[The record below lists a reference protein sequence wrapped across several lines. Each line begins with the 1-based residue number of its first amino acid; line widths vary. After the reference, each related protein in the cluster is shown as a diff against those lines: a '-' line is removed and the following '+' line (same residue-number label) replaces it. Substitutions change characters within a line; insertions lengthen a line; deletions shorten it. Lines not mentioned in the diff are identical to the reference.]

1 MSCFYVILY
10 NLPLKY
16 FLTVSIFLVWRLRV
30 ACFEPGHRGFSESA
44 WKDRVESLE
53 DNNNNKLLR
62 KCTASLDFVIMSCVI
77 ELLMKTISDVC
88 FMITLLSQLSLPES
102 DDCLM
107 NDWQQGD
114 KTNLSENGSGSSVC
128 VECIGESR
136 RGGRVNTS
144 GSLRGWL
151 IKLALISGEIE
162 QTLQEEL
169 DDAFQQLYLSSWLE

>member
-53 DNNNNKLLR
+53 DNNNNKLLI
-62 KCTASLDFVIMSCVI
+62 KCTASSTLLLWAAWLNCWWRQYLMFVLWSPW
-77 ELLMKTISDVC
+77 L
-88 FMITLLSQLSLPES
+88 TLLSQLSLPES

-107 NDWQQGD
+107 NDWQRGD
-114 KTNLSENGSGSSVC
+114 KTNLSENGSGSQC
-128 VECIGESR
+128 
-136 RGGRVNTS
+136 
-144 GSLRGWL
+144 LRGVYRGVAARRPGKHL
-151 IKLALISGEIE
+151 RQSPGM
-162 QTLQEEL
+162 T
-169 DDAFQQLYLSSWLE
+169 Y